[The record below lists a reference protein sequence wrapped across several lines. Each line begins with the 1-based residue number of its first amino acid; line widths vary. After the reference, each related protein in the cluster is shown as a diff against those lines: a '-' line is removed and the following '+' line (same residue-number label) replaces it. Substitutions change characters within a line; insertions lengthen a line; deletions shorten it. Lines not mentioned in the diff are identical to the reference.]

1 MPSKQI
7 YRDRAIM
14 LRHDSFLYG
23 KYNRGRK
30 RLLAHEVK
38 NLLKE
43 RGLPAPNVK
52 EIDLNPVA
60 LYPKGSVILDAK
72 MEII

>member
-1 MPSKQI
+1 
-7 YRDRAIM
+7 
-14 LRHDSFLYG
+14 
-23 KYNRGRK
+23 
-30 RLLAHEVK
+30 VK

-60 LYPKGSVILDAK
+60 LYPPSYEKRVIILDAK